1 MSRFLHRLNLLLA
14 ALSVFA
20 VVAVYSQKHFAEL
33 TAEEITGIERVI
45 AKQQADLSILK
56 ADWAYLN
63 QPTQI
68 QPIIER
74 HNDLLNLQV
83 AAAAQF
89 GQFGDLPMRPEQRLD
104 TDALNSL
111 FETIE
116 AGDDPLG
123 SLLEGLL

>member
-1 MSRFLHRLNLLLA
+1 MSRFLHRLNLVLA
-14 ALSVFA
+14 VISVLA
-20 VVAVYSQKHFAEL
+20 VVAVYSQKHVAEL
-33 TAEEITGIERVI
+33 TAEQIGRINSAMSR
-45 AKQQADLSILK
+45 QQADLSILK

-74 HNDLLNLQV
+74 HNDVLGLQI
-83 AAAAQF
+83 AQAKQF
-89 GQFGDLPMRPEQRLD
+89 GNFADLPMRPQQRLD
-104 TDALNSL
+104 TDSLNAL

-116 AGDDPLG
+116 AGEDPIG